1 MLEGEGMEIRFDTVY
16 KQDLIAKFDALAG
29 KPFLT
34 DLTAYL
40 KTHRVPKCWPVT
52 IYWKKLKIKGWYFD
66 DSMILIEKILKSN
79 DTPSL
84 VVTWG
89 ER

>member
-1 MLEGEGMEIRFDTVY
+1 MLEGEDMEIRFDITY
-16 KQDLIAKFDALAG
+16 KDNLIRKFDALAG
-29 KPFLT
+29 DSFIQ

-52 IYWKKLKIKGWYFD
+52 IYWKKLKIKGWHFD
-66 DSMILIEKILKSN
+66 NTLILIEKIMKAP

-84 VVTWG
+84 TITWG

>member
-1 MLEGEGMEIRFDTVY
+1 MY

-40 KTHRVPKCWPVT
+40 KTHRVPKCWPIV
-52 IYWKKLKIKGWYFD
+52 IRWKMLKIKGWYFD
-66 DSMILIEKILKSN
+66 NTLILIEKIMKAP

-84 VVTWG
+84 TITWG
-89 ER
+89 GEVKTPHQEKR

>member
-52 IYWKKLKIKGWYFD
+52 IYWKKLKIKGWSFD
-66 DSMILIEKILKSN
+66 NTLILIEKIMKAP
-79 DTPSL
+79 DTLSL
-84 VVTWG
+84 VITWG